1 MLNLQH
7 TACGAPRISWPVM
20 PKHDDKP
27 FFKDTEV
34 DEAEVLHASVQDDVL
49 QEACDLSWLALTVS
63 YTLHVIKLNKLF
75 LEILHRSRNC

>member
-1 MLNLQH
+1 MLNLQQA
-7 TACGAPRISWPVM
+7 ACGVPRISWPVM

-49 QEACDLSWLALTVS
+49 QEACDLSWLALTVG
-63 YTLHVIKLNKLF
+63 YTSCVIELSNLF
-75 LEILHRSRNC
+75 LEIFHRSRDC